1 MKGWS
6 SAPFGDAVTQL
17 MEKNHFTYRSLGER
31 TGLSAGYLNHIVHG
45 NRPIPD
51 LEVVKRIA
59 SALGVVPEY
68 FREMRVRAIAETLEA
83 GPTSEIDRAYKKL
96 VA

>member
-1 MKGWS
+1 
-6 SAPFGDAVTQL
+6 
-17 MEKNHFTYRSLGER
+17 
-31 TGLSAGYLNHIVHG
+31 
-45 NRPIPD
+45 
-51 LEVVKRIA
+51 VKRIA